1 MIGPQFAMKCF
12 APTSLLFALVLMVGL
27 AVGQGDAES
36 KYNQM
41 RERSSGEYT
50 QVTCLEAKGD
60 APEND
65 PQVDKHCEY
74 VDH

>member
-12 APTSLLFALVLMVGL
+12 APTSLLVALVLIVGL
-27 AVGQGDAES
+27 AVGQGDGES

-60 APEND
+60 TPEND
-65 PQVDKHCEY
+65 PQVDKHCE
-74 VDH
+74 